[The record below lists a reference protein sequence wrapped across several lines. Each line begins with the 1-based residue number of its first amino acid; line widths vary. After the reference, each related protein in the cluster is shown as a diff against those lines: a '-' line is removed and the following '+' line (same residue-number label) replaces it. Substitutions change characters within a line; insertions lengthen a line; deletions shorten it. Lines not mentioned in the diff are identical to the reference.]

1 MHLPAVFPRA
11 FRTGLAGVTA
21 LAALALGF
29 QCGVTPARAD
39 TQVYFTQDIDRR
51 FAWLGN
57 DAHANE
63 DFVGHAIALI
73 NSATTSIEAST
84 MSFSST
90 QIGQALA
97 DRAKAGVAV
106 RVVMNGKHRFQPGVM
121 QLLKANNAQIVD
133 DNFPALVAR
142 VSFQQA
148 AAVVPAGWLADSGA
162 TFGLKPSGFSY
173 GWAVNSAANI
183 LATPD
188 ASYQSALLGHCYA
201 RANSSGT
208 NTWEFEVP
216 NGFYY
221 VHLVVGQPTF
231 NPRNVILVEGLPVLQ
246 TGSGFTD
253 VFSTSGN
260 NPGVDPDGPGGP
272 IPPPPAGVDAE
283 EDDFRSATVTGGLE
297 AQRVQVSDGRLSIQV
312 GRTGESSFSSLC
324 YVEIYRGDAD
334 PEGNSGTVENR
345 VQKFGI
351 THSKFLLIDGNRLW
365 ISSAN
370 LTNGAAGRS
379 EDAIET
385 TDAGLIAAF
394 QAEFNGQWGAAAGA
408 PVIASSH
415 FQKFKTNGPT
425 TSPVPGVLMPG
436 SFNWDTFFSPSRASV
451 GLDIADRVADLINGS
466 TRDLIL
472 CLEQFTNSGPANGF
486 NTSSFLM
493 NQLENRINA
502 GHRVWGVF
510 GNASA
515 GDPIFSIDDG
525 HPNAF
530 ISQQIAEED
539 GLGLHDK
546 FLLVDTLHDSRYAGR
561 GTVLAGSMNW
571 SQAGIASND
580 EQTLV
585 INDPAV
591 ANQFLQRAMKA
602 LTDEGLVYDRR
613 ADIIL
618 VLDRSGSMNLAS
630 ATPGVS
636 KLDAA
641 KLAAKA
647 FLSVIET
654 DANHRVALV
663 RFGSDVEPFLPTDS
677 ELAPYTAGSQ
687 AALEPLID
695 GTFATG
701 ALANS
706 TCYGHALER
715 AHDQLTA
722 GAPLRPRRIVH
733 FFTDGL
739 ENAAPMA
746 NGIYQD
752 LIADFGAEIHSTAFG
767 AFSPYAPGGT
777 AAILGTM
784 ATDSGGTFAQ
794 LDDLS
799 PGALQKRFIEVA
811 RDATDLDALLD
822 PDYDLVAGTP
832 VSATVEVDATANN
845 AQFIAYWGTPEANLL
860 AMTVTTPW
868 GQTLTPASTGV
879 RVVESAGSLNWH
891 VDVRK
896 VAQLAGKPSAGT
908 YKTTLAI
915 DTKRSETKRATV
927 GFAVLGNTDID
938 LQGEIVVEKL
948 GSSKVRFLGRLL
960 KKAAPVVGPIA
971 RVIWTPPTFG
981 QATPPKPLTLELFD
995 DGKHGD
1001 GKAND
1006 GLFGLE
1012 FDVKTAGSHEFHL
1025 IVEAKAD
1032 PKTDGV
1038 SFVRREKHLS
1048 VTVDLREPYKGELPA
1063 EPKTR

>member
-1 MHLPAVFPRA
+1 MPSMPAAFVRA
-11 FRTGLAGVTA
+11 ARAGLAGACALVTVS
-21 LAALALGF
+21 L
-29 QCGVTPARAD
+29 CAD
-39 TQVYFTQDIDRR
+39 TQVYFTQDVDRR

-63 DFVGHAIALI
+63 DFVAHAIGLI

-142 VSFQQA
+142 VSFQQP
-148 AAVVPAGWLADSGA
+148 AAVVPSGWLVDSGA

-183 LATPD
+183 TATPD
-188 ASYQSALLGHCYA
+188 ASYESALLGHCYA
-201 RANSSGT
+201 RINSAGT

-231 NPRNVILVEGLPVLQ
+231 NPRNVIVVEGQSVLQ

-253 VFSTSGN
+253 VFSTAGN
-260 NPGVDPDGPGGP
+260 QPGVDPDGAGP
-272 IPPPPAGVDAE
+272 IPPPLPGVDAE

-312 GRTGESSFSSLC
+312 GRNGESSFSSLC
-324 YVEIYRGDAD
+324 YVEIYRGDGD
-334 PEGNSGTVENR
+334 PEGNSGTFENR

-351 THSKFLLIDGNRLW
+351 THSKFLIIDGNRLW

-394 QAEFNGQWGAAAGA
+394 RAEFNGQWGAAAGA

-451 GLDIADRVADLINGS
+451 SLDIADRVSDLINGS

-486 NTSSFLM
+486 QTSGFLM
-493 NQLENRINA
+493 DQLENRINA

-515 GDPIFSIDDG
+515 ADPIFSIDNG

-530 ISQQIAEED
+530 ISQQVAEED
-539 GLGLHDK
+539 GIGLHDK
-546 FLLVDTLHDSRYAGR
+546 FLLIDTLHDSRYAGR

-602 LTDEGLVYDRR
+602 LDDEGLIYDAR

-618 VLDRSGSMNLAS
+618 VLDRSGSMNLPS
-630 ATPGVS
+630 ATPGVT
-636 KLDAA
+636 KLDAV
-641 KLAAKA
+641 KLGAKA

-654 DANHRVALV
+654 GANHRVALV
-663 RFGSDVEPFLPTDS
+663 RFGSDVEPFTPTDS
-677 ELAPYTAGSQ
+677 ELTSYVAGSQ
-687 AALEPLID
+687 ALLEPLID

-715 AHDQLTA
+715 CHQQLTT
-722 GAPLRPRRIVH
+722 GSPLRPRRIVH

-752 LIADFGAEIHSTAFG
+752 LIDDFGAEIHSTAFG
-767 AFSPYAPGGT
+767 PFSPYAPGGT

-794 LDDLS
+794 LEDLS

-832 VSATVEVDATANN
+832 VAATVEVDATANS
-845 AQFIAYWGTPEANLL
+845 AQFIAYWGTLESKLL
-860 AMTVTTPW
+860 AMSVTTPW
-868 GQTLTPASTGV
+868 GQVLTPSSQGV
-879 RVVESAGSLNWH
+879 RVVEAAGSLNWH

-896 VAQLAGKPSAGT
+896 VAQLAGKSSAGT
-908 YKTTLAI
+908 YTTKLAI
-915 DTKRSETKRATV
+915 DSKRSETKRATV
-927 GFAVLGNTDID
+927 GFVVLGDTAID
-938 LQGEIVVEKL
+938 LQGEVVFEKL
-948 GSSKVRFLGRLL
+948 GGAKVRVLTRLL
-960 KKAAPVVGPIA
+960 KKAAPVVGGIA
-971 RVIWTPPTFG
+971 RAIWTPSGFG
-981 QATPPKPLTLELFD
+981 QTTPPKPVTVELYD

-1001 GKAND
+1001 GKADD

-1012 FDVKTAGSHEFHL
+1012 LDLKTAGSHQFHL
-1025 IVEAKAD
+1025 IVEGKAD
-1032 PKTDGV
+1032 PKKDGV
-1038 SFVRREKHLS
+1038 TWIRREKHVS
-1048 VTVDLREPYKGELPA
+1048 VTVDLRDPYKGELPS